1 MAERKS
7 MTSSPLR
14 DCHRSVFKVA
24 RSLSKSPHADEI
36 LVLGID
42 VGELHVEEQQDLHR
56 ANDTREA
63 EREAE
68 VDDSQVC
75 VRLCECEGTWSLHFR
90 SCC

>member
-1 MAERKS
+1 
-7 MTSSPLR
+7 MTVIV
-14 DCHRSVFKVA
+14 VF
-24 RSLSKSPHADEI
+24 SKSRGKSPQANEI

-75 VRLCECEGTWSLHFR
+75 VWLCECEGTWSLHFR